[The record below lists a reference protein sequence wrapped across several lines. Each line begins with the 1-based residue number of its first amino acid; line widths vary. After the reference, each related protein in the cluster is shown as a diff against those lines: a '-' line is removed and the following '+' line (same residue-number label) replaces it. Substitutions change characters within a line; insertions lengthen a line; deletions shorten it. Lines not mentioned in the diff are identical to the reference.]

1 MQSFLSLVQWCKRFI
16 PKLATLSSPLYR
28 VLRKDAQ
35 YIVNKELKA
44 DFEGI
49 KTALTSSPFLRYPV
63 YHGKAQFVI
72 QTDARKL
79 ATINGSSPITAACLL
94 TPKPKIVQQ
103 NDYKVEH
110 IKGKGNTCAHFLS
123 RKDDC
128 EKPLIPSTED
138 LTTKIFQKN
147 FCSAGALLDA
157 DLAVLYILPAA
168 ALPSKEI
175 EVNVKAI
182 TCAMTKKPISQP
194 TLLDHMLLAAD
205 YALPPVEAITI
216 PSHAEVKQAQAADPA
231 IT

>member
-1 MQSFLSLVQWCKRFI
+1 MQSFLSLVQWCKQFI

-28 VLRKDAQ
+28 VLRKGAQ

-49 KTALTSSPFLRYPV
+49 KTALTSSLFLCYLV

-72 QTDARKL
+72 QTDA
-79 ATINGSSPITAACLL
+79 S
-94 TPKPKIVQQ
+94 
-103 NDYKVEH
+103 
-110 IKGKGNTCAHFLS
+110 KGNTCAHFLS

-128 EKPLIPSTED
+128 EKPLILSTED
-138 LTTKIFQKN
+138 LTTKILQKN
-147 FCSAGALLDA
+147 FCPAGALLDA
-157 DLAVLYILPAA
+157 DLTVLYILPAA

-175 EVNVKAI
+175 EVDVKAI
-182 TCAMTKKPISQP
+182 TRAMTKKPISQP

-205 YALPPVEAITI
+205 YAPPPVEAITI
-216 PSHAEVKQAQAADPA
+216 ASHAEVKQAQAADPA